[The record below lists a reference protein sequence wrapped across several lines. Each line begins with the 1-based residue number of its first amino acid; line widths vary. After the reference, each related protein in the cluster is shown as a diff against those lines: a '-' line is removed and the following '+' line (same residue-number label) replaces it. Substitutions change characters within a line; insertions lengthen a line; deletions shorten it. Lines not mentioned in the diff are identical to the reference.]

1 MKTEGVLILILLIII
16 GAFLIYSTCK
26 IAELVQMSREQLRNI
41 KTQIQLVDSKTVNID
56 SRLTTMKLEME
67 DFFKKQQENK
77 KQENKKMKIKNMISN
92 KNDADIRK
100 KCQDILYANAV
111 NAAAYSI
118 IFPKDKDG
126 KSAKELLKL
135 VDGGLYAIEFEIED
149 KSYWGVL
156 VDNGEGEETNG
167 NSKM

>member
-1 MKTEGVLILILLIII
+1 MKSQGTLILILLIFI

-41 KTQIQLVDSKTVNID
+41 KTQIQLVDSKTVDIY

-77 KQENKKMKIKNMISN
+77 KMKIKNMISN
-92 KNDADIRK
+92 KNDAGIRK
-100 KCQDILYANAV
+100 KCQDIFYANV
-111 NAAAYSI
+111 TNAAAYSI
-118 IFPKDKDG
+118 IFPKDKDE
-126 KSAKELLKL
+126 KSAKELLEL

-156 VDNGEGEETNG
+156 IDNEEGEKING
-167 NSKM
+167 NSKV